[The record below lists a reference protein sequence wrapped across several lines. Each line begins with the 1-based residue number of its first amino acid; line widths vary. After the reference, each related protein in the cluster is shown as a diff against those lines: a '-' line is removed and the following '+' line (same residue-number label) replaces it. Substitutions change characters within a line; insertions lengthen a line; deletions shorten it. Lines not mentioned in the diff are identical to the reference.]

1 MSLYPFLYLA
11 LNIYKI
17 QNHTDVM
24 KKYRLT
30 IDFYGSRNSIYVYAR
45 NADIAIRKAKKLYPL
60 SLLESGNIRVIH
72 R

>member
-1 MSLYPFLYLA
+1 
-11 LNIYKI
+11 
-17 QNHTDVM
+17 M

-45 NADIAIRKAKKLYPL
+45 NADIALRKVEKLYPI